1 MQYHIVQDRTLFSD
15 VFYTFDGHVRDLG
28 RTGSTHLVLPT
39 LLGRSTNNNNKEF
52 ANVAVDVQRFGA
64 VSSIKLNDGQR
75 VAFTDALAQDGVV
88 HILDHVLI
96 PPPSPSKDTSTDSRV
111 GGLDVDATG
120 SELTVED
127 LKARLGPWVG
137 RDDAAG
143 AAPVRGEL

>member
-1 MQYHIVQDRTLFSD
+1 M
-15 VFYTFDGHVRDLG
+15 
-28 RTGSTHLVLPT
+28 
-39 LLGRSTNNNNKEF
+39 
-52 ANVAVDVQRFGA
+52 AVDVQRFRA